1 MNIRQRGTAAYVG
14 MVVIVVY
21 HNTMERHA
29 SGLQAKELVN
39 ETVDDKVHTV
49 HYVGRTV
56 FRAKMRQHVENVHDI
71 FHTSSSSSNSL
82 AHGRRA
88 AGKLFIQVVHCCR
101 WSLFF
106 CELKSTARQLD

>member
-14 MVVIVVY
+14 MVMIVVY

-56 FRAKMRQHVENVHDI
+56 FRAKMRQRVENVQDI
-71 FHTSSSSSNSL
+71 FHTSTYSNYL

-101 WSLFF
+101 WSLFL
-106 CELKSTARQLD
+106 CELESTARQLE